1 MRAGRGCLCTHVAVS
16 PGWLIGGIEMADDK
30 GTLAPR
36 SRSAPKVVAPRNNV
50 NVALPFS
57 KITAAEPMKLKVGDW
72 ISLSGLVISVI
83 GFSVVIWQLIRTAN
97 ASEAGRAIHRANREE
112 ADALAGRS
120 SSPDVGG
127 PD

>member
-1 MRAGRGCLCTHVAVS
+1 
-16 PGWLIGGIEMADDK
+16 MADDK
-30 GTLAPR
+30 GTALTPR

-57 KITAAEPMKLKVGDW
+57 RITAEEPVKLKVGDW
-72 ISLSGLVISVI
+72 ISLAGLVISVI
-83 GFSVVIWQLIRTAN
+83 GFSVVIWQLIRPVN
-97 ASEAGRAIHRANREE
+97 ASEADQATHRANRKE
-112 ADALAGRS
+112 ADALADRS